1 MTAQEKGKE
10 ISALLQEAAACDTEA
25 GRRAA
30 AEEIRLDTLFKWVRY
45 GLSIS
50 LTVLLLAG
58 FALLYVKP
66 GDAAYYVCLMTL
78 VFDAVALAV
87 IFTAAV
93 RGRAKY
99 KAVCTP
105 APGGKAAE

>member
-10 ISALLQEAAACDTEA
+10 ISALLKEASACDTEA

-78 VFDAVALAV
+78 VFDAAALAV
-87 IFTAAV
+87 IFTAAA

-99 KAVCTP
+99 KAVCHP
-105 APGGKAAE
+105 DGAAAE